1 MKYESTF
8 VEGIPLS
15 EPQTLNGELESLI
28 FSLPFCQPL
37 VLAVKWN
44 VFVTWED
51 DLVWTFVLIF
61 WGSSD
66 FIKPF
71 GFFKKAARSIGK
83 CVLCWKSEVLVAN

>member
-37 VLAVKWN
+37 VLAVK
-44 VFVTWED
+44 
-51 DLVWTFVLIF
+51 
-61 WGSSD
+61 
-66 FIKPF
+66 
-71 GFFKKAARSIGK
+71 
-83 CVLCWKSEVLVAN
+83 